1 LLFVKDALLLH
12 TTTTALMYLIFDTET
27 TGFPRNPNAPITDL
41 DNWPRMV
48 QLAWQLHDNK
58 GKLLSQHNYIIK
70 PNGFDIPFKAEQVH
84 GISTKRALEEG
95 HELIK
100 VLGIFITDLQK
111 TKVLVGHNVEFDIN
125 VVAPELIRSGLTPEQ
140 FVSIP
145 KIDTCDSS
153 IQFCQL
159 PGGPGGKL
167 KKPKLGELYRKLF
180 GKEMEDAHDAAYDV
194 EATAKSYFGL
204 LQNKII
210 KPFDGTSLE
219 DIVYE
224 APQLEAG
231 NSAKR
236 EKVKKSGHSV
246 DDDVALTD
254 KPFYHLHVHS
264 QYSVLQAVPDVV
276 ELIAKAKANDMTAV
290 ALTDF
295 GNMYGAFKFVSE
307 ALKHNIKPVVGC
319 EFFVSEER
327 KKNKFTKDNP
337 DKRYTQVLLAK
348 NKTGYQNLAK
358 LSSLGFTEGLYG
370 IHPRIDKEL
379 ITQYKEGLM
388 ATTGSLS
395 SEISYLILNVG
406 EKQAEEAFVWLHQ
419 LFGEDFYVELNRHD
433 MREEDRL
440 NETLLKFAQKYKVKY
455 FAANECF
462 YLEQEESNAHDV
474 LLCIKEGE
482 FQSTPIGTGRGTRYG
497 LPNNQFYFKSQD
509 EMKLLFRDLP
519 EAIETINEI
528 VDKVEKYEL
537 KRNVLLPKFIFPSE
551 FETEDDYLKHL
562 TYLGA
567 KKRYPELTAETKERL
582 DFELE
587 TIKKTGYPGYF
598 LIVQDFTSKAR
609 EMGVSVG
616 PGRGS
621 AAGSAVAYCI
631 GITNVDPIAY
641 DLLFERFLN
650 PDRVSLPDIDIDFDD
665 EGRDKVLKY
674 VIEKYGHNQVAQI
687 ITYGTMAAKS
697 SIRDCARVME
707 LPLTDSNN
715 MAKLVPERP
724 GTTLA
729 KAFEEV
735 KELSEIKNGT
745 DLKAQVLKQAII
757 LEGSLRNT
765 GTHACGVIIT
775 PDDLTKFVP
784 VSTAKDSDMW
794 VTQFDNSVVESAG
807 MLKMDFL
814 GLTTLTIITTAKK
827 NIKKRRNIEI
837 DIDTIPL
844 TDLKT
849 YQLYQRGETTGT
861 FQFES
866 DGMQSYLRGLK
877 PDKFEDLIAMNAL
890 YRPGPM
896 EYIPNFIARK
906 NGREPITYDLPAM
919 EEYLKDTYGI
929 TVYQEQVMLLS
940 QKLANF
946 SKGDAD
952 VLRKAMGKKQK
963 DVLDKMKSK
972 FIEGCKKN
980 NHGETIAEKIWK
992 DWEAFAQY
1000 AFNKSHSTCYS
1011 LVAYHTAYLKANY
1024 PAEYMA
1030 AVLTHSQNNL
1040 DSVTY
1045 FIEECRKQNIEV
1057 LGPHVNESGVF
1068 FEVNKQGQIRF
1079 GLGAI
1084 KGAGDASVEAIIQD
1098 RDARGPFKDI
1108 FDFAKRLNSRSV
1120 NKKTVECLALSG
1132 ALDCFPEYHRRQ
1144 YIAAKEGDLSLTEK
1158 VIKYAAKMLQES
1170 SSAQASLFGGSTGTA
1185 LPLPKI
1191 DAIEPFSEIE
1201 KLHFEKEVVG
1211 VYISGHPL
1219 DNFKFEMETFCNMPV
1234 ASLVELDGNEGKECK
1249 IGGIVASVE
1258 HRMTKTGRPFGKL
1271 FLEDYSGKGEL
1282 ILWSDDYL
1290 KFKSFL
1296 MPGLFLFIEGNIVRK
1311 QWGEQNLEFKIR
1323 SIDLLNEVGSKK
1335 VSGLALRFPMQSVT
1349 SDFIESVDKLCKK
1362 NSGTAALRMYLR
1374 DETESIQTE
1383 LLSRTSRIKPTNQFI
1398 AELKKWADVGI
1409 ITDKLEVRWLSEQA
1423 AKLNQK
1429 VESGTISS
1437 TFVLEEIEIN

>member
-1 LLFVKDALLLH
+1 
-12 TTTTALMYLIFDTET
+12 MYLIFDTET
-27 TGFPRNPNAPITDL
+27 TGLPRNKTAPLTDFE
-41 DNWPRMV
+41 NWPRLV
-48 QLAWQLHDNK
+48 QLAWQLHDAK
-58 GKLLSQHNYIIK
+58 GKLLSQQNFIVK
-70 PNGFDIPFKAEQVH
+70 PEGFDIPFKAEQVH
-84 GISTKRALEEG
+84 GISTQRAIDEG
-95 HELIK
+95 HDLKE
-100 VLGIFITDLQK
+100 VLARFSSDLEK
-111 TKVLVGHNVEFDIN
+111 TQALVGHNIEFDISIIGS
-125 VVAPELIRSGLTPEQ
+125 ELLRGQLSSDRFL
-140 FVSIP
+140 SLN
-145 KIDTCDSS
+145 KIDTGLVS
-153 IQFCQL
+153 IEYCQL
-159 PGGPGGKL
+159 PGGMGGRL
-167 KKPKLGELYRKLF
+167 KMPKLSELYQKLF
-180 GKEMEDAHDAAYDV
+180 AVGFQDAHDAAYDV
-194 EATAKSYFGL
+194 EATAKSFFGL
-204 LQNKII
+204 LENNVVN
-210 KPFDGTSLE
+210 PFDGTPLKE
-219 DIVYE
+219 IRYE
-224 APQLEAG
+224 APALDAG
-231 NSAKR
+231 NSTKRVKAK
-236 EKVKKSGHSV
+236 GV
-246 DDDVALTD
+246 DYSESDEALLSD
-254 KPFYHLHVHS
+254 KPFIHLHVHS

-276 ELIAKAKANDMTAV
+276 ELIAKAKANNME
-290 ALTDF
+290 ALAMTDF
-295 GNMYGAFKFVSE
+295 GNLYGAFKFVSE
-307 ALKHNIKPVVGC
+307 ALKHHIKPIVGC
-319 EFFVSEER
+319 EFFISEER
-327 KKNKFTKDNP
+327 EKLKFTKDNP
-337 DKRYTQVLLAK
+337 DKRHQQVLLAK
-348 NKTGYQNLAK
+348 NKAGYQNLAK
-358 LSSLGFTEGLYG
+358 LSSIGFIEGLYG
-370 IHPRIDKEL
+370 IYPRIDKKL
-379 ITQYKEGLM
+379 VTHYKEGII
-388 ATTGSLS
+388 ATSGSLL
-395 SEISYLILNVG
+395 SEIPYLILHVG
-406 EKQAEEAFVWLHQ
+406 ERQAEEAFKWWHN
-419 LFGEDFYVELNRHD
+419 LFGEDFYIELNRHG
-433 MREEDRL
+433 MPEEDRV
-440 NETLLKFAQKYKVKY
+440 NETLLKFAKKYNVKY

-462 YLEQEESNAHDV
+462 YLEKEESNAHDV

-482 FQSTPIGTGRGTRYG
+482 FQSTPIGSGRGTRYG

-509 EMKLLFRDLP
+509 EMKSLFRDLP
-519 EAIETINEI
+519 EAIETITEI

-537 KRNVLLPKFIFPSE
+537 KRDVLLPKFIFPRE
-551 FETEDDYLKHL
+551 FATEDDYLKYL
-562 TYLGA
+562 TYEGA
-567 KKRYPELTAETKERL
+567 KKRYPELTVEVKERI

-621 AAGSAVAYCI
+621 AAGSVVAFCT

-707 LPLTDSNN
+707 LPLTESNN
-715 MAKLVPERP
+715 LAKLVPERP

-735 KELSEIKNGT
+735 KELSDLKKGT
-745 DLKAQVLKQAII
+745 DLKAQVLNQAVI

-784 VSTAKDSDMW
+784 VSTAKDSSML

-814 GLTTLTIITTAKK
+814 GLTTLTIITTAIR
-827 NIKKRRNIEI
+827 NIKKRKGIEI
-837 DIDTIPL
+837 DIDKIPL

-866 DGMQSYLRGLK
+866 DGMQAYLKGLK

-906 NGREPITYDLPAM
+906 HGREAIKYDLPEM

-980 NHGETIAEKIWK
+980 NHEERIAEKVWK

-1030 AVLTHSQNNL
+1030 AVLTHSQSNL

-1045 FIEECRKQNIEV
+1045 FIEDCRKQNIEV

-1068 FEVNKQGQIRF
+1068 FEVNKEGKIRF

-1084 KGAGDASVEAIIQD
+1084 KGAGDAAVEAIIQE
-1098 RDARGPFKDI
+1098 REAKGSFKDI
-1108 FDFAKRLNSRSV
+1108 FEFAKRLSQRAV
-1120 NKKTVECLALSG
+1120 NKKTFECLALSG
-1132 ALDCFPEYHRRQ
+1132 AFDCFPEYHRRQ
-1144 YIAAKEGDLSLTEK
+1144 YIAAKDGDISLTEK
-1158 VIKYAAKMLQES
+1158 VIKYSAKMQQES
-1170 SSAQASLFGGSTGTA
+1170 QSAQASLFGSSTGTEM
-1185 LPLPKI
+1185 PLPKV

-1219 DNFKFEMETFCNMPV
+1219 DNFKFEMETFCNTPV
-1234 ASLVELDGNEGKECK
+1234 SSLTELDGNEGKECK
-1249 IGGIVASVE
+1249 VGGIVASVE

-1271 FLEDYSGKGEL
+1271 FLEDYSGKSE
-1282 ILWSDDYL
+1282 IVLWSDDYL

-1311 QWGEQNLEFKIR
+1311 SWGEQNLEFKIR
-1323 SIDLLNEVGSKK
+1323 SMDLLNELANKK
-1335 VSGLALRFPMQSVT
+1335 VQGLALRFTAQDVT
-1349 SDFIESVDKLCKK
+1349 SQFIDTVDKLCKK
-1362 NSGTAALRMYLR
+1362 NSGNAALRMYLR
-1374 DETESIQTE
+1374 DEVDAIQTE
-1383 LLSRTSRIKPTNQFI
+1383 LLSRSARIKPTNQLI
-1398 AELKKWADVGI
+1398 NDLKRLAEVGVV
-1409 ITDKLEVRWLSEQA
+1409 TDKLEVRWLTEQTS
-1423 AKLNQK
+1423 KLNQK
-1429 VESGTISS
+1429 TEVGTFSP
-1437 TFVLEEIEIN
+1437 TFVLEEVEI

>member
-1 LLFVKDALLLH
+1 
-12 TTTTALMYLIFDTET
+12 MYLIFDTET
-27 TGFPRNPNAPITDL
+27 TGLPRNKTAPLTDFE
-41 DNWPRMV
+41 NWPRLV
-48 QLAWQLHDNK
+48 QLAWQLHDAE
-58 GKLLSQHNYIIK
+58 GTLLSQQNFIVT
-70 PNGFDIPFKAEQVH
+70 PDGFDIPFKAEQVH
-84 GISTKRALEEG
+84 GISTQRAIDEG
-95 HELIK
+95 HDLKK
-100 VLGIFITDLQK
+100 VLAHFSFDLEK
-111 TKVLVGHNVEFDIN
+111 TRLLVGHNIEFDISIIGS
-125 VVAPELIRSGLTPEQ
+125 ELLRGQLSSDRFLSLNKLDTGL
-140 FVSIP
+140 VSIEY
-145 KIDTCDSS
+145 
-153 IQFCQL
+153 CQL
-159 PGGPGGKL
+159 PGGMGGRL
-167 KKPKLGELYRKLF
+167 KMPKLSELYQKLF
-180 GKEMEDAHDAAYDV
+180 GVVFKDAHDAAYDV
-194 EATAKSYFGL
+194 DATAKSFFGL
-204 LQNKII
+204 LENKVVN
-210 KPFDGTSLE
+210 PFDGTSLE
-219 DIVYE
+219 DIQYE
-224 APQLEAG
+224 APALDAG
-231 NSAKR
+231 NSTKR
-236 EKVKKSGHSV
+236 LKATGV
-246 DDDVALTD
+246 DYSESDEALLSD
-254 KPFYHLHVHS
+254 KPFIHLHVHS

-276 ELIAKAKANDMTAV
+276 ELIAKAKANNME
-290 ALTDF
+290 ALAMTDF
-295 GNMYGAFKFVSE
+295 GNLYGAFKFVSE
-307 ALKHNIKPVVGC
+307 ALKHHIKPIVGC
-319 EFFVSEER
+319 EFFISEER
-327 KKNKFTKDNP
+327 EKLKFTKDNP
-337 DKRYTQVLLAK
+337 DKRHQQVLLAK
-348 NKTGYQNLAK
+348 NKAGYQNLAK
-358 LSSLGFTEGLYG
+358 LSSIGFIEGLYG
-370 IHPRIDKEL
+370 IYPRIDKKL
-379 ITQYKEGLM
+379 VTHYKEGII
-388 ATTGSLS
+388 ATTGSLL
-395 SEISYLILNVG
+395 SEIPYLILHVG
-406 EKQAEEAFVWLHQ
+406 ERQAEEAFKWWHN
-419 LFGEDFYVELNRHD
+419 LFGEDFYIELNRHG
-433 MREEDRL
+433 MPEEDRV
-440 NETLLKFAQKYKVKY
+440 NETLLKFAKKYNVKY

-462 YLEQEESNAHDV
+462 YLEKEESNAHDV

-509 EMKLLFRDLP
+509 EMKSLFRDLP
-519 EAIETINEI
+519 EAIETITEI

-537 KRNVLLPKFIFPSE
+537 KRDVLLPKFIFPKE
-551 FETEDDYLKHL
+551 FVTEDDYLKFL
-562 TYLGA
+562 TYEGA
-567 KKRYPELTAETKERL
+567 KKRYPELTADIKERI

-621 AAGSAVAYCI
+621 AAGSVVAFCT

-665 EGRDKVLKY
+665 EGRGKVLQY

-707 LPLTDSNN
+707 LPLTESNN
-715 MAKLVPERP
+715 LAKLVPERP

-735 KELSEIKNGT
+735 KELSDLKKGT
-745 DLKAQVLKQAII
+745 DLKAQVLNQAVI

-784 VSTAKDSDMW
+784 VSTAKDSSML

-814 GLTTLTIITTAKK
+814 GLTTLTIITTAIR
-827 NIKKRRNIEI
+827 NIKKRKGIEI
-837 DIDTIPL
+837 DIDKIPL

-866 DGMQSYLRGLK
+866 DGMQAYLKGLK

-906 NGREPITYDLPAM
+906 HGREAIKYDLPEM
-919 EEYLKDTYGI
+919 EEYLKGTYGI

-980 NHGETIAEKIWK
+980 NHDERIAEKVWK

-1024 PAEYMA
+1024 TAEYMA
-1030 AVLTHSQNNL
+1030 AVLTHSQSNL

-1045 FIEECRKQNIEV
+1045 FIEDCRKQNIEV

-1068 FEVNKQGQIRF
+1068 FEVNKEGKIRF

-1084 KGAGDASVEAIIQD
+1084 KGAGDAAVEAIIQE
-1098 RDARGPFKDI
+1098 REAKGSFKDL
-1108 FDFAKRLNSRSV
+1108 FDFAKRLSQRAV
-1120 NKKTVECLALSG
+1120 NKKTFECLALSG

-1144 YIAAKEGDLSLTEK
+1144 YIAAKEGEISLTEK
-1158 VIKYAAKMLQES
+1158 VIKYAAKMQQEAQ
-1170 SSAQASLFGGSTGTA
+1170 SAQASLFGSSTGTEM
-1185 LPLPKI
+1185 PLPKV
-1191 DAIEPFSEIE
+1191 DAIDPFSEIE

-1219 DNFKFEMETFCNMPV
+1219 DNFKFEMEVFCNTPV
-1234 ASLVELDGNEGKECK
+1234 SSLTELDGNEGKECK
-1249 IGGIVASVE
+1249 VGGIVASVE
-1258 HRMTKTGRPFGKL
+1258 HRMTKNGRPFGKL
-1271 FLEDYSGKGEL
+1271 FLEDYSGKSE
-1282 ILWSDDYL
+1282 IMLWSDDYL

-1296 MPGLFLFIEGNIVRK
+1296 MPGLFLFIEGNIIRK
-1311 QWGEQNLEFKIR
+1311 SWGEQNLEFKIR
-1323 SIDLLNEVGSKK
+1323 SMDLLNELANKK
-1335 VSGLALRFPMQSVT
+1335 VQGLALRFTAQEVT
-1349 SDFIESVDKLCKK
+1349 SQFIDTVDKLCKK
-1362 NSGTAALRMYLR
+1362 NSGNAALRMYLK
-1374 DETESIQTE
+1374 DEVDALQTE
-1383 LLSRTSRIKPTNQFI
+1383 LLARSARIKPTNQLI
-1398 AELKKWADVGI
+1398 NDLKRLVEVGVV
-1409 ITDKLEVRWLSEQA
+1409 TDKLEVRWLTEQA
-1423 AKLNQK
+1423 SKLSQK
-1429 VESGTISS
+1429 IEVGTFSP
-1437 TFVLEEIEIN
+1437 TFVLEEIEI